1 MNITYTFLKVLSRFA
16 CILSES
22 GAEKMG
28 QILGNFFLAPC
39 SAEKGKNITGK
50 HTEGGDY
57 KRQGKSRVDI

>member
-28 QILGNFFLAPC
+28 KILWNFFWLVGPP
-39 SAEKGKNITGK
+39 
-50 HTEGGDY
+50 
-57 KRQGKSRVDI
+57 KRIKI

>member
-28 QILGNFFLAPC
+28 KILGNFFGSLFRR
-39 SAEKGKNITGK
+39 KGKRYHGK
-50 HTEGGDY
+50 TY
-57 KRQGKSRVDI
+57 